1 MPFRDPLECKNK
13 VRQKLCCDK
22 LCEIAALKK
31 LVDGTLERDFTFG
44 ADSLKRIFQVSF
56 TKLYYEQGCM

>member
-1 MPFRDPLECKNK
+1 MENLKEIS
-13 VRQKLCCDK
+13 QKPYM
-22 LCEIAALKK
+22 
-31 LVDGTLERDFTFG
+31 RPFG